1 VLRAAVVVYDLHIP
15 LSASLKDRRAAI
27 TPIIEGA
34 RRRFAVSVA
43 EVAGQSTWQRAGIA
57 VACVASSGAHLE
69 DVLSSVDRFVWSFPE
84 VDVLS
89 TRRAEIDGEDLSD
102 AS

>member
-1 VLRAAVVVYDLHIP
+1 VHAAVVVYDLHVP

-34 RRRFAVSVA
+34 RRRFSVSVA
-43 EVAGQSTWQRAGIA
+43 EVFGQDTWQRAGIA
-57 VACVASSGAHLE
+57 VAAVASSAGQLE
-69 DVLSSVDRFVWSFPE
+69 LVLGSVDRFVWSFPE

-89 TRRAEIDGEDLSD
+89 CRRADVDGEDLSEIG
-102 AS
+102 